1 MEELV
6 EHLRQIKGVKSVE
19 KHNGPV
25 FKIKLHGRRVG
36 QTEIYDINGDLRKI
50 SQRVRN
56 VFEEG
61 REKRLFSNW
70 EWVVKPE
77 KKYQETSLG
86 KDKLSD
92 RKPKG
97 HKPNY
102 YRVSVE
108 E

>member
-6 EHLRQIKGVKSVE
+6 QKLRQIEGIKSVE

-25 FKIKLHGRRVG
+25 FKLKLYSRRVG
-36 QTEIYDINGDLRKI
+36 KTEIYDIDGNLRKI
-50 SQRVRN
+50 SQKLRN
-56 VFEEG
+56 VLEEA
-61 REKRLFSNW
+61 RQNNLFSNW

-86 KDKLSD
+86 KRKLSD

-97 HKPNY
+97 HKPDY